1 MRGWL
6 ALVRVAACGA
16 VKLAPVVTLALAK
29 GTETM
34 DMSGEYRIPAPRQTV
49 WEALNDPEVLK
60 AALPGCEELTADGE
74 NGFAAKVRAKVGPVS
89 ARFQGKVKLLDL
101 DPPNGYRIEGEGT
114 GGAAGF
120 AKGGATVSLAED
132 GSDTVLTYQAN
143 ASVGGKLA
151 QIGSRL
157 IDGTAKKMADDF
169 FAKFTEI
176 VSAKAGG
183 GAAEAA
189 SPDVQAAQAPA
200 DPIPVATGA
209 PPPPQPPA
217 PAKMGIPSWVWIS
230 TAGIVVLVLV
240 TLLS

>member
-1 MRGWL
+1 MM
-6 ALVRVAACGA
+6 
-16 VKLAPVVTLALAK
+16 APVVTLALAK

-120 AKGGATVSLAED
+120 AKGGATVSLVED
-132 GSDTVLTYQAN
+132 GNDTVLTYQAN

-209 PPPPQPPA
+209 PPPPPPPA

>member
-1 MRGWL
+1 
-6 ALVRVAACGA
+6 
-16 VKLAPVVTLALAK
+16 
-29 GTETM
+29 M

-49 WEALNDPEVLK
+49 WEALNDPEILK
-60 AALPGCEELTADGE
+60 AALPGCEELTADGD

-89 ARFQGKVKLLDL
+89 ARFAGKVQLLDL

-120 AKGGATVSLAED
+120 AKGGATVKLVED
-132 GSDTVLTYQAN
+132 GGETVLTYEAN

-176 VSAKAGG
+176 VGEKAGASDADEPAG
-183 GAAEAA
+183 NSEAA
-189 SPDVQAAQAPA
+189 VPEAETVT
-200 DPIPVATGA
+200 DPVPVATGA
-209 PPPPQPPA
+209 PVQSPPP
-217 PAKMGIPSWVWIS
+217 AKKGIPAWVWIS
-230 TAGIVVLVLV
+230 TAGIVVLVAI

>member
-1 MRGWL
+1 MMT
-6 ALVRVAACGA
+6 
-16 VKLAPVVTLALAK
+16 PVVTLALAK

-34 DMSGEYRIPAPRQTV
+34 DMSGKYRIPAPRQTV

-89 ARFQGKVKLLDL
+89 ARFQGKVQLLDL

-120 AKGGATVSLAED
+120 AKGGATVSLVED
-132 GSDTVLTYQAN
+132 GNDTVLTYQAN

-183 GAAEAA
+183 DGAEA
-189 SPDVQAAQAPA
+189 SEGQAAQAPA

-209 PPPPQPPA
+209 PPPPPPA